1 MSGDYNIG
9 FHQSGSGRIDNS
21 GPVAVGSGARAT
33 GGPVPPSSEGGLTPE
48 QALAA
53 LRELLAEHGAA
64 LPDEDRARARGE
76 IEEVAEQL
84 AGPAPDG
91 GRVARAVDRL
101 AAALSSVT
109 VLATGAGALREAVT
123 RILGG

>member
-9 FHQSGSGRIDNS
+9 IYQSGSGRIDNS
-21 GPVAVGSGARAT
+21 GPVAAGSNARAT
-33 GGPVPPSSEGGLTPE
+33 GGPVPPASADGVTPE

-76 IEEVAEQL
+76 LEEVADQL
-84 AGPAPDG
+84 SGPEPDA
-91 GRVARAVDRL
+91 GRVRRAMDRL

-109 VLATGAGALREAVT
+109 VLATAAGAVREAIT
-123 RILGG
+123 RILG